1 MWKTKP
7 QKWQNLIIINV
18 PLQIKSCNSRRTH
31 GTPLAFHFYGQII
44 ANNLQF
50 TRPHKIRFLS
60 NKTLWLLH
68 LSFFLN
74 QLHVDSMESWLF
86 ECYKIFVKC
95 RNTFL
100 DLVLGRRWWSLQT
113 YKNATLTKSFEK
125 LKDFFVF
132 NCLKK
137 YFLSPVVSRW
147 EVAACPNI
155 LEHEKIPVFVF
166 SPGPLN

>member
-50 TRPHKIRFLS
+50 TRPHKIRFS
-60 NKTLWLLH
+60 SQILWLLH
-68 LSFFLN
+68 FSSFLN
-74 QLHVDSMESWLF
+74 QLSVNSMESWLF

-95 RNTFL
+95 RIMHIF
-100 DLVLGRRWWSLQT
+100 GFSFRQIEGGSLSKHT
-113 YKNATLTKSFEK
+113 RTKENIVCNFNQIK
-125 LKDFFVF
+125 L
-132 NCLKK
+132 
-137 YFLSPVVSRW
+137 
-147 EVAACPNI
+147 E
-155 LEHEKIPVFVF
+155 F
-166 SPGPLN
+166 SASTV